1 MDDQQEPK
9 ETLSPYIERLLGNEV
24 ADFVTYYA
32 SRETQTP
39 SVLPLQRA
47 ERSADQLSLHAR
59 PGLSEGLD
67 LEARRARHIIR
78 RGLAIVPER
87 LRDIAASRGEET

>member
-1 MDDQQEPK
+1 MEGQQEPK
-9 ETLSPYIERLLGNEV
+9 ETLLPYIERLLGGET

-39 SVLPLQRA
+39 FVLPLQHA
-47 ERSADQLSLHAR
+47 ERSADRLTLQAQ
-59 PGLSEGLD
+59 PELSEGLD
-67 LEARRARHIIR
+67 LEARRARDIIR

-87 LRDIAASRGEET
+87 LRDIAASKGEET